1 MTAIETLSTQNTDH
15 AQLHGILAAQQ
26 AAFRAAAMPSL
37 EQRLQTLTA
46 LKAALLR
53 NKQVLC
59 EALSRDYGQRSHQDT
74 LIADILPC
82 VAQLNYTRKHLKK
95 WMKPSRRHPGLMLAP
110 AKVEVIYQPLGVV
123 GIIVPWNFPIMLSLG
138 PLITALAAGNR
149 AMIKLSEFTPATNQ
163 VLREILADLF
173 TPEAVA
179 VVEGEADVAAAFS
192 ALPFDH
198 LLFTGS
204 TQVGRHVMRAAADN
218 LTPVTLELGGKSPAL
233 IAPDMPISLAV
244 ARLIYGKSLN
254 AGQICVAPDYV
265 LIPEDKRDEF
275 VAEYQQ
281 QFQAMYPKGV
291 ASEDFTS
298 VVNSK
303 QYERLI
309 HWLKDAEQ
317 QGATVIPCHP
327 DARDDQG
334 HRMITHLVLET
345 HDDMQLMQNE
355 IFGPLLPV
363 IPYSDL
369 EATLATLRQ
378 QPRPLAMYLMSFDA
392 KLQQQ
397 VKTTTHA
404 GGMCINDAVF
414 HVAADDAPFGGIGP
428 SGMGHYHGRE
438 GFLTFSKAK
447 TVLSRGK
454 FSTGKLITPPYGGW
468 LQKLMLAFF
477 LR

>member
-1 MTAIETLSTQNTDH
+1 
-15 AQLHGILAAQQ
+15 
-26 AAFRAAAMPSL
+26 
-37 EQRLQTLTA
+37 
-46 LKAALLR
+46 
-53 NKQVLC
+53 
-59 EALSRDYGQRSHQDT
+59 
-74 LIADILPC
+74 
-82 VAQLNYTRKHLKK
+82 
-95 WMKPSRRHPGLMLAP
+95 
-110 AKVEVIYQPLGVV
+110 
-123 GIIVPWNFPIMLSLG
+123 
-138 PLITALAAGNR
+138 
-149 AMIKLSEFTPATNQ
+149 
-163 VLREILADLF
+163 
-173 TPEAVA
+173 
-179 VVEGEADVAAAFS
+179 
-192 ALPFDH
+192 
-198 LLFTGS
+198 
-204 TQVGRHVMRAAADN
+204 
-218 LTPVTLELGGKSPAL
+218 
-233 IAPDMPISLAV
+233 
-244 ARLIYGKSLN
+244 
-254 AGQICVAPDYV
+254 
-265 LIPEDKRDEF
+265 
-275 VAEYQQ
+275 
-281 QFQAMYPKGV
+281 
-291 ASEDFTS
+291 
-298 VVNSK
+298 
-303 QYERLI
+303 
-309 HWLKDAEQ
+309 
-317 QGATVIPCHP
+317 
-327 DARDDQG
+327 
-334 HRMITHLVLET
+334 MITHLVLET